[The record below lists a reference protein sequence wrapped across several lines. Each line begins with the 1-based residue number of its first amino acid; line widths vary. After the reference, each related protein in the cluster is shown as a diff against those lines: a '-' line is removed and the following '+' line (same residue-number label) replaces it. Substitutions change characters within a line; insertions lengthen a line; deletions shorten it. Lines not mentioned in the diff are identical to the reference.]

1 MLEKRCFQLR
11 TYNIVFDVETDLAAF
26 CRQNGIECAENIL
39 VQVFSGICELEYL
52 QGVRLAVVQALPQAK
67 LIGATTAS
75 EIIDGKIIN
84 KSCVLAISVFENT
97 KVRTA
102 AVAHCGNDCKAAGKR
117 LAEALADDAAKIV
130 IMFGDGL
137 NTQGEEVLRG
147 IASVDATLK
156 VAGGLAGD
164 NDLLQQTFVFT
175 ESAIYDSGIVGAV
188 LMNSELCVYT
198 DYNFDW
204 EAFGKP
210 LVVTAAKE
218 NIVYRIDGMT
228 AAEVYGKYLG
238 ADIERDLPFSGQEFP
253 LMAERGGI
261 VVSRPIL
268 SCLPDGGVV
277 TNAQIMVGEE
287 LHFGYNNFNRS
298 MNSALNL
305 RRQLESHPMQS
316 LFIYNCTARLGFFK
330 AIGVTETLPY
340 CEAVPVSGFF
350 SYGEFTNVQ
359 SGNQF
364 VCQTMTVLALSE
376 DPQAT
381 KHRLE
386 EKRGEAEGI
395 LLRGNKGLCNLI
407 KITSDELAG
416 SNLELTAM
424 NQELTA
430 MNEEL
435 LAMSED
441 LNNANRGLEET
452 NRELD
457 RANRRLAHE
466 VEERK
471 QAQEQLLKT
480 LEKLKQAQDQM
491 LRSEKMAAL
500 GMLMTGMAHEI
511 NTPLGVGITAASHL
525 ESVSREMTSALQEK
539 GLKPS
544 ALREYLV
551 DINQAG
557 NIIRT
562 NLRRAAE
569 LVSSVRAAATKTELQ
584 ENHQYNLKEQLDE
597 IIAGIQPVA
606 IHKKH
611 LIELSCDEGLMT
623 MISPGDLK
631 QILGNLLMNSFIH
644 AFEDSGNGRIVIR
657 VRQEN
662 EIMAIDYCDDGRGM
676 DEKTVARIFEPFFT
690 TRRGR
695 GCTGLG
701 LYGVYNLVTQKMG
714 GSITCDSSPG
724 KGTCFFLRFP
734 LL

>member
-1 MLEKRCFQLR
+1 MLGKRCCQLN
-11 TYNIVFDVETDLAAF
+11 TYNVILNEEFDLVAF
-26 CRQNGIECAENIL
+26 CRKNGIGEAENIL
-39 VQVFSGICELEYL
+39 VQVFSGICDADYL
-52 QGVRLAVVQALPQAK
+52 QGVRRSVLQALPQAK

-84 KSCVLAISVFENT
+84 KSCVLSISVFEKT

-102 AVAHCGNDCKAAGKR
+102 AVAHSGNDCKVAGKR
-117 LAEALADDAAKIV
+117 LAELLTDDEARVV

-175 ESAIYDSGIVGAV
+175 ESEIYDSAIVGAV
-188 LMNSELCVYT
+188 LINPELCVYT

-210 LVVTAAKE
+210 LIVTAAKE
-218 NIVYRIDGMT
+218 NIVSRIEDMT
-228 AAEVYGKYLG
+228 AVEVYGKYLG
-238 ADIERDLPFSGQEFP
+238 PDIARDLPFSGQEFP

-268 SCLPDGGVV
+268 GCLPDGSVT
-277 TNAQIMVGEE
+277 TNAQIAVGEE

-298 MNSALNL
+298 MNSALEL
-305 RRQLESHPMQS
+305 RKQLESHPLQS

-350 SYGEFTNVQ
+350 SYGEFTHLQ

-381 KHRLE
+381 GHILQ
-386 EKRGEAEGI
+386 EKRGAPEGV

-435 LAMSED
+435 LAMSEE
-441 LNNANRGLEET
+441 LNDANRGLEET
-452 NRELD
+452 NQELD

-480 LEKLKQAQDQM
+480 LEKLKQAQEQM

-500 GMLMTGMAHEI
+500 GMLVTGMAHEI

-525 ESVSREMTSALQEK
+525 ESVSREMTLALQEK
-539 GLKPS
+539 GLKPA
-544 ALREYLV
+544 ALHDYLL
-551 DINQAG
+551 DINQAVG
-557 NIIRT
+557 IIRT

-569 LVSSVRAAATKTELQ
+569 LVSSVRAAATKTELE
-584 ENHQYNLKEQLDE
+584 ENHQYELKEQLQE
-597 IIAGIQPVA
+597 IIAGMQPVA
-606 IHKKH
+606 LHKKH
-611 LIELSCDEGLMT
+611 LIELSCDDGLLT
-623 MISPGDLK
+623 TISPGDLK
-631 QILGNLLMNSFIH
+631 QIISNLLMNSLIH
-644 AFEDSGNGRIVIR
+644 AFEEGKNGRIFIG

-662 EIMAIDYCDDGRGM
+662 QLMSIEYRDDGRGM
-676 DEKTVARIFEPFFT
+676 DEKTLGRIFEPFFT

-701 LYGVYNLVTQKMG
+701 LYGIYNLVTQKLA
-714 GSITCDSSPG
+714 GSIACNSSPG
-724 KGTCFFLRFP
+724 KGTSFLLRLP
-734 LL
+734 LR